1 MSAKK
6 TIRLDLGLLSL
17 SILFLL
23 ASPVH
28 ALQNRE
34 RIRENISTLRLLR
47 MTQALDLTEEQTA
60 KVYPV
65 YNRIEKDKIEIQK
78 RIGYELDEL
87 RTLLKDEAPK
97 EAEIETRIKNLME
110 LRNELKSK
118 DDEFE
123 TFLDSNLSLVQRA
136 KYVLFSIDFYRG
148 LGEKLNR
155 ARMIR
160 NRARRD
166 F

>member
-6 TIRLDLGLLSL
+6 MTRLDLGLLSL

-87 RTLLKDEAPK
+87 RKTLKDEAPK

-123 TFLDSNLSLVQRA
+123 MFLDSNLTLVQRA

-155 ARMIR
+155 ARMIPERVKR
-160 NRARRD
+160 N